1 MIKAV
6 YAGTFDPITNGHLD
20 MIKRALALFDEVHVV
35 IFDNPV
41 KATIFSIDE
50 RLAMIHEATK
60 DLQHIIIAASDKL
73 AVEYCEEV
81 GAKVLVRGIRATN
94 DYHYESMMAYSNKFL
109 DENIEEVFLMTR
121 LDYTFV
127 SSSAIKEIAS
137 HHRDVSTLVPDCV
150 NKALKEKYHS

>member
-1 MIKAV
+1 
-6 YAGTFDPITNGHLD
+6 
-20 MIKRALALFDEVHVV
+20 
-35 IFDNPV
+35 
-41 KATIFSIDE
+41 
-50 RLAMIHEATK
+50 
-60 DLQHIIIAASDKL
+60 
-73 AVEYCEEV
+73 
-81 GAKVLVRGIRATN
+81 
-94 DYHYESMMAYSNKFL
+94 MMAYSNKFL